1 MLGISGYPR
10 FFSMQCGT
18 ILDNIDKG
26 NKGGKSAMNCEN
38 IRELRTVRSE
48 TEINNLLATGKWRVI
63 NLNHED
69 ECVVATLARVKA

>member
-1 MLGISGYPR
+1 
-10 FFSMQCGT
+10 
-18 ILDNIDKG
+18 
-26 NKGGKSAMNCEN
+26 MNCEN